1 MDPKLRAL
9 LKQGERATR
18 LGKTQAAEDVYR
30 QAVALFPDSA
40 DAWMGLSQVAP
51 SEGERTACRRRAVE
65 LDPAV
70 AVPSEAFATPSSSD
84 PPSVPVP
91 AMETPSSQLDA
102 VLADSQNRL
111 RQATLGTSV
120 AKVKEPSPRSAP
132 EVEPDAVAA
141 PAAEMTTCFYHP
153 SVETTLRCNRCS
165 KPICTRCAVS
175 TPVGYRCKECI
186 REQQETFYS
195 TLWYD
200 YVLAA
205 VVTIPLAA
213 VASLII
219 SGIGWLTIFVAPF
232 VGGII
237 AEAVRL
243 VTGRRR
249 GRWLPLVVSLA
260 MIAGALPILAGG
272 MIGFLIGPLR
282 LGNTI
287 WQVVYLALAI
297 SSAYYR
303 TK

>member
-1 MDPKLRAL
+1 MDPKLKAL
-9 LKQGERATR
+9 LKQGERAVR

-30 QAVALFPDSA
+30 QAVAQFPNSA
-40 DAWMGLSQVAP
+40 DAWMGLGQVAP
-51 SEGERTACRRRAVE
+51 SEEERAACRQRAVE

-70 AVPSEAFATPSSSD
+70 VASPEAPPASTLSD
-84 PPSVPVP
+84 PSLMPMPTL
-91 AMETPSSQLDA
+91 ETPSSQLDA
-102 VLADSQNRL
+102 VLVESQNRL
-111 RQATLGTSV
+111 RQATQGPSAV
-120 AKVKEPSPRSAP
+120 AAKEPSRRAAP
-132 EVEPDAVAA
+132 ETVPDAVVA
-141 PAAEMTTCFYHP
+141 PAAETTTCFYHP

-186 REQQETFYS
+186 REQQEVFYS
-195 TLWYD
+195 ALWYD

-205 VVTIPLAA
+205 VVTVPLAA

-219 SGIGWLTIFVAPF
+219 FGIGWLTIFVAPF

-243 VTGRRR
+243 VTRKRR

-260 MIAGALPILAGG
+260 LVTGALPVVASGIIRSLV
-272 MIGFLIGPLR
+272 GPSF

-287 WQVVYLALAI
+287 WQVVFLALAV

-303 TK
+303 TR

>member
-1 MDPKLRAL
+1 MDPKLRTL
-9 LKQGERATR
+9 LKQGERAAR

-30 QAVALFPDSA
+30 QAVALFPGSA

-51 SEGERTACRRRAVE
+51 SEAERAACRQRAE
-65 LDPAV
+65 KLDPAL
-70 AVPSEAFATPSSSD
+70 ATLPEALATPPPSD
-84 PPSVPVP
+84 PLPTP
-91 AMETPSSQLDA
+91 ASALETPSSQLDA
-102 VLADSQNRL
+102 VLAESQNRL

-120 AKVKEPSPRSAP
+120 TKVKEPSPRSAP
-132 EVEPDAVAA
+132 ETELEAVDV
-141 PAAEMTTCFYHP
+141 PAAETATCFYHP
-153 SVETTLRCNRCS
+153 SVGTTLRCNRCS

-186 REQQETFYS
+186 REQQDTFYS
-195 TLWYD
+195 ALWHD
-200 YVLAA
+200 YVLAV

-219 SGIGWLTIFVAPF
+219 SGIGWLTILVAPF

-243 VTGRRR
+243 VTRRRR

-260 MIAGALPILAGG
+260 MIAGALPILASG

-282 LGNTI
+282 LGNII
-287 WQVVYLALAI
+287 WQVVYLVLAI